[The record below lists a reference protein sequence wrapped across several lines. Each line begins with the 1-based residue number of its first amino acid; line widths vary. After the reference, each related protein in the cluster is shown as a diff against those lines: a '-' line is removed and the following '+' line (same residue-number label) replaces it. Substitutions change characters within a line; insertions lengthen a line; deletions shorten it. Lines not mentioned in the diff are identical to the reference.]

1 LAGDPKMMPLLEEK
15 KIIVTTAGSDVI
27 PYSTAVT
34 HHSGSNHSGSGER
47 GAGKVRL

>member
-34 HHSGSNHSGSGER
+34 KNLCYVSATFGYTLQIR
-47 GAGKVRL
+47 V